1 MNTTVRAKTCAESPV
16 AVFPACIESLTKR
29 VVGTTMYVTTPP
41 TPLNDAHQ
49 GGYFFGV
56 AATPSKAHGSGHE

>member
-1 MNTTVRAKTCAESPV
+1 MKTTVRAKTCAESPV

-49 GGYFFGV
+49 GGYFFWGCRNPV
-56 AATPSKAHGSGHE
+56 EGARVWA